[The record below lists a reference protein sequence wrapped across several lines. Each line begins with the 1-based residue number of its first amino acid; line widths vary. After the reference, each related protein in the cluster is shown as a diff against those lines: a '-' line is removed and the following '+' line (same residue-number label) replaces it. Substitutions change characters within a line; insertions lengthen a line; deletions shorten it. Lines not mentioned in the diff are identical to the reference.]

1 MNLYLNAVSE
11 TNNNFNDVM
20 FGYAVPPLETA
31 GTVVLM
37 FLTDTIASLA
47 AAIGW
52 LTSGFSSFGSAS
64 SGLSSIGYSSSEGT
78 GIDGNLTVSE
88 MVGKLGI

>member
-1 MNLYLNAVSE
+1 MRISE
-11 TNNNFNDVM
+11 TNKIYNDAM
-20 FGYAVPPLETA
+20 SGYAVPPLETA

-64 SGLSSIGYSSSEGT
+64 SGYSSSVGT
-78 GIDGNLTVSE
+78 GSGGNLTVPE
-88 MVGKLGI
+88 MVGKQGV

>member
-1 MNLYLNAVSE
+1 MNFIQMRISE
-11 TNNNFNDVM
+11 TNKFYNDAM
-20 FGYAVPPLETA
+20 ISYAVPPLETA

-52 LTSGFSSFGSAS
+52 STSGFSSFGSAS
-64 SGLSSIGYSSSEGT
+64 SGLSSSGYSSSVGT
-78 GIDGNLTVSE
+78 GSGGNLTVPE
-88 MVGKLGI
+88 MEGKQGV

>member
-1 MNLYLNAVSE
+1 
-11 TNNNFNDVM
+11 M

-47 AAIGW
+47 AAIVW

-64 SGLSSIGYSSSEGT
+64 SGLSSSGYSSSVGT
-78 GIDGNLTVSE
+78 GSGGNLTVPE
-88 MVGKLGI
+88 MEGKQGV